1 MLSIHAL
8 AFADCERGDNPGVGT
23 AANALGDEVSD
34 RLMQASDG
42 TFGVAGRHA
51 PRGRLIAHL
60 AGRANALTVQPAL
73 VVEVTGIQDA
83 PWPFQRHR
91 KPPALTQTY
100 CGDVAVPV

>member
-1 MLSIHAL
+1 MLSIHTP

-23 AANALGDEVSD
+23 TADALVDEVSD

-73 VVEVTGIQDA
+73 VVKVTGIQNA
-83 PWPFQRHR
+83 P
-91 KPPALTQTY
+91 
-100 CGDVAVPV
+100 